1 VDLLELSPFVIRL
14 QSWAAS
20 FCCSILLSR
29 DMLLAM
35 QPQKMLRQSVGGAS
49 KIVFPAILMFAALW
63 LTVWA
68 TLPASAES
76 NSANSTPP
84 TSLKIE
90 ALGKG
95 AVPLDGAWQF
105 HAGDDLSWA
114 KPDIDDATGHNGWEQ
129 LTADAPWGTQ
139 HHQNYDGSGWY
150 RRRIDLTTAPGAP
163 ADVALLIPAIDDIY
177 EIYWNGEP
185 VGHLGSFPPNVDYQ
199 TAIPAQTYGL
209 GAIRSGVLAVRVLK
223 VPFASNDDGTAGGF
237 EGAPVLGSP
246 AAIASLK
253 DSLDYK
259 WLRGQQFRFALTG
272 LYALVS
278 FLSLV
283 AWLRDRRQWLLFW
296 MMVYTF
302 MPTLELMLNG
312 MRLQYSNIW
321 ITFFVQAAIQLREV
335 AQWYVLIYLLQL
347 EDAQRLMRAIRI
359 FAIASLIAG
368 SLDGA
373 LGFLYGAL
381 SKSTFQITDAVL
393 TFFILPGE
401 SIPIFLVVYAVVR
414 RRRLDSA
421 RWIVASIALANDV
434 LYAVSNISQQGVRFT
449 HWPVAAWLN
458 SLHLTVF
465 GSVIALQAALRT
477 ALFLAI
483 VYAVLRYA
491 ADYRHRQADME
502 REFQNAREVQQVL
515 VPEALPA
522 IPGFNLT
529 SAYKPAREVG
539 GDFFQILSTGEGGAL
554 IVIGDVSGKGMP
566 AAMTVSLLVGTLRTL
581 AHYTQSPGEIL
592 TAMNYR
598 MLSRSAGGFTTCLV
612 VRVDPDGALTVAN
625 AGHLAPYV
633 NGHELPLKNGLPL
646 GLEAKTTYPEST
658 FKLGADEQLTLL
670 TDGVVEAR
678 DRMGE
683 LYGFQRT
690 ATIATRS
697 AEDIAQAARD
707 FGQEDDITVLTLN
720 RILPSVESTAEI
732 GAPVLSPSPA

>member
-1 VDLLELSPFVIRL
+1 MRL
-14 QSWAAS
+14 QKLLPGQSAARFS
-20 FCCSILLSR
+20 KGFVSLFIALAVFCAIAC
-29 DMLLAM
+29 
-35 QPQKMLRQSVGGAS
+35 PTAS
-49 KIVFPAILMFAALW
+49 M
-63 LTVWA
+63 
-68 TLPASAES
+68 SAES
-76 NSANSTPP
+76 NTAKSARSSP
-84 TSLKIE
+84 LKIE

-95 AVPLDGAWQF
+95 IVPLDGAWQF
-105 HAGDDLSWA
+105 HTGDDLEWA
-114 KPDIDDATGHNGWEQ
+114 KTDIDDATGHNGWEQ

-139 HHQNYDGSGWY
+139 HHPNYDGPGWY
-150 RRRIDLTTAPGAP
+150 RRRIDLTTAPGASG
-163 ADVALLIPAIDDIY
+163 DVALLIPAIDDIY
-177 EIYWNGEP
+177 ELYWNGEP
-185 VGHLGSFPPNVDYQ
+185 VGRLGSFPPQIDYQ
-199 TAIPAQTYGL
+199 SAIPAQTYGL
-209 GAIRSGVLAVRVLK
+209 GPIRSGVLAVRVLK

-237 EGAPVLGSP
+237 EGVPVLGSP
-246 AAIASLK
+246 DAIASLK

-278 FLSLV
+278 LLSLL
-283 AWLRDRRQWLLFW
+283 AWMRDRRQWLLFW

-312 MRLQYSNIW
+312 MRLQYSSIW

-347 EDAQRLMRAIRI
+347 EDAPRLMRAIKI
-359 FAIASLIAG
+359 FAIGSLIAG
-368 SLDGA
+368 SFDGS
-373 LGFLYGAL
+373 LGFFYGSLA
-381 SKSTFQITDAVL
+381 KSTFQITDAVL

-421 RWIVASIALANDV
+421 RWIVASIALANDL

-449 HWPVAAWLN
+449 HWPLAAWLN
-458 SLHLTVF
+458 GLHLTIF

-539 GDFFQILSTGEGGAL
+539 GDFFQILSTGDGGAL

-566 AAMTVSLLVGTLRTL
+566 AAMTVSLLVGTMRTL

-612 VRVDPDGALTVAN
+612 VRVDPDGILTVAN

-633 NGHELPLKNGLPL
+633 NGYELSLSNGLPL
-646 GLEAKTTYPEST
+646 GLEAKTSYPESE
-658 FKLGADEQLTLL
+658 FRLGANEQLTLL

-678 DRMGE
+678 DRTGA

-690 ATIATRS
+690 AAIATGS
-697 AEDIAQAARD
+697 AEEIAQAARE
-707 FGQEDDITVLTLN
+707 FGQEDDITVLTL
-720 RILPSVESTAEI
+720 RRVITEPQSAVEIVS
-732 GAPVLSPSPA
+732 PMLSPSPA

>member
-1 VDLLELSPFVIRL
+1 MLFPMQLDKLLPVQRVAHGSKGIV
-14 QSWAAS
+14 SAV
-20 FCCSILLSR
+20 
-29 DMLLAM
+29 LA
-35 QPQKMLRQSVGGAS
+35 
-49 KIVFPAILMFAALW
+49 FAVVCVTAC
-63 LTVWA
+63 VA
-68 TLPASAES
+68 LPASAES
-76 NSANSTPP
+76 NSTQSAPS

-95 AVPLDGAWQF
+95 TVSLDGAWQF
-105 HAGDDLSWA
+105 HTGDNLGWA
-114 KPDIDDATGHNGWEQ
+114 KPDIDDATGHDGWEQ

-139 HHQNYDGSGWY
+139 HHPNYDGPGWY
-150 RRRIDLTTAPGAP
+150 RRRIDLSTAPGAP

-177 EIYWNGEP
+177 EIYWNGIP
-185 VGHLGSFPPNVDYQ
+185 VGHLGSFPPRVDYQ
-199 TAIPAQTYGL
+199 SAIPAQTYGL

-237 EGAPVLGSP
+237 EGAPVVGSP
-246 AAIASLK
+246 EAIASLK

-278 FLSLV
+278 VLSLV
-283 AWLRDRRQWLLFW
+283 AWLRNRRQWLLFW
-296 MMVYTF
+296 MMAYTA

-312 MRLQYSNIW
+312 MRLQYSNLW

-347 EDAQRLMRAIRI
+347 EDAPRLMRAIKI
-359 FAIASLIAG
+359 FAIGSLIAG
-368 SLDGA
+368 AFDGS
-373 LGFLYGAL
+373 LGFLYGTM

-434 LYAVSNISQQGVRFT
+434 MYAVSNIAAQGVRFT
-449 HWPVAAWLN
+449 HWPLASWLN
-458 SLHLTVF
+458 GLHLTVF

-529 SAYKPAREVG
+529 SAYKPAQEVG

-566 AAMTVSLLVGTLRTL
+566 AAMTVSLLVGTMRTL

-612 VRVDPDGALTVAN
+612 VRVDSDGTLTVAN

-633 NGHELPLKNGLPL
+633 NGHELALKNGLPL
-646 GLEAKTTYPEST
+646 GLEAKTTYAEST
-658 FKLGADEQLTLL
+658 FKLGANEQLTLL

-678 DRMGE
+678 DRTGE
-683 LYGFQRT
+683 LYGFPRT
-690 ATIATRS
+690 AEIATGS
-697 AEDIAQAARD
+697 AEEIAQAARD
-707 FGQEDDITVLTLN
+707 FGQEDDITVLTLS
-720 RILPSVESTAEI
+720 RVLPSVQAAEI
-732 GAPVLSPSPA
+732 GTPLLSPSPA

>member
-1 VDLLELSPFVIRL
+1 MQLDKLLPAQRVDCSSTGIV
-14 QSWAAS
+14 AAV
-20 FCCSILLSR
+20 
-29 DMLLAM
+29 LAFAVVYM
-35 QPQKMLRQSVGGAS
+35 TACASLR
-49 KIVFPAILMFAALW
+49 
-63 LTVWA
+63 
-68 TLPASAES
+68 ASAET
-76 NSANSTPP
+76 NSAKSSPS

-95 AVPLDGAWQF
+95 TVPLDGAWQF
-105 HAGDDLSWA
+105 HTGDNLAWA
-114 KPDIDDATGHNGWEQ
+114 RPDIDDATGHNGWEQ
-129 LTADAPWGTQ
+129 LTAEGPWGTQ
-139 HHQNYDGSGWY
+139 SHPNYDGPGWY

-163 ADVALLIPAIDDIY
+163 TNVALLIPAIDDIY
-177 EIYWNGEP
+177 ELYWNGQP
-185 VGHLGSFPPNVDYQ
+185 VGHLGSFPPQVDYQ
-199 TAIPAQTYGL
+199 SAIPAQTYGL
-209 GAIRSGVLAVRVLK
+209 GAIRSGVLAIRVLK
-223 VPFASNDDGTAGGF
+223 VPFASNDDGNAGGF
-237 EGAPVLGSP
+237 EGVPVLGSP
-246 AAIASLK
+246 EAIASLK
-253 DSLDYK
+253 DALDYK

-278 FLSLV
+278 LLSLL

-302 MPTLELMLNG
+302 MPTLELMFNG
-312 MRLQYSNIW
+312 MRLQYSSIW
-321 ITFFVQAAIQLREV
+321 ITFFVQSAIQIREV

-347 EDAQRLMRAIRI
+347 EDAPRLMRAVKI
-359 FAIASLIAG
+359 FAIGSSIAG
-368 SLDGA
+368 PLDGS
-373 LGFLYGAL
+373 LGFFFGAL

-393 TFFILPGE
+393 TLFILPGE

-421 RWIVASIALANDV
+421 RWLVASIALAND
-434 LYAVSNISQQGVRFT
+434 LMYAVSNISQQGVRFT
-449 HWPVAAWLN
+449 HWPLAAWLN

-515 VPEALPA
+515 VPEALPS

-539 GDFFQILSTGEGGAL
+539 GDFFQIISTGEAGAL

-566 AAMTVSLLVGTLRTL
+566 AAMTVSLLVGTMRTL

-592 TAMNYR
+592 TAMNHR

-612 VRVDPDGALTVAN
+612 VRVDPDGTLTVAN

-633 NGHELPLKNGLPL
+633 GGHELTLKNGLPL
-646 GLEAKTTYPEST
+646 GLDAKTTYAEST
-658 FKLGADEQLTLL
+658 FKLGTGEQLTLL

-678 DRMGE
+678 DRSGE

-690 ATIATRS
+690 EAIATGS
-697 AEDIAQAARD
+697 AETIAQAARD
-707 FGQEDDITVLTLN
+707 FGQEDDITVLTLS
-720 RILPSVESTAEI
+720 RVLPPAQPAADIAS
-732 GAPVLSPSPA
+732 PMLSPSPA

>member
-1 VDLLELSPFVIRL
+1 MQLHKLPPAQAVARG
-14 QSWAAS
+14 
-20 FCCSILLSR
+20 SI
-29 DMLLAM
+29 
-35 QPQKMLRQSVGGAS
+35 G
-49 KIVFPAILMFAALW
+49 IVSAILAFAFLYVTACA
-63 LTVWA
+63 TV
-68 TLPASAES
+68 SAES
-76 NSANSTPP
+76 TAVKSAPSAP
-84 TSLKIE
+84 LKIE
-90 ALGKG
+90 DLGKG
-95 AVPLDGAWQF
+95 TVPLDGAWQF
-105 HAGDDLSWA
+105 HTGDNLEWA
-114 KPDIDDATGHNGWEQ
+114 KPNIDDAAGHDGWEQ
-129 LTADAPWGTQ
+129 LIADAPWGTQ
-139 HHQNYDGSGWY
+139 HHPNYDGPGWY
-150 RRRIDLTTAPGAP
+150 RRRIDLTTAPGTAG
-163 ADVALLIPAIDDIY
+163 DVALLIPAIDDIY
-177 EIYWNGEP
+177 ELYWNGEP
-185 VGHLGSFPPNVDYQ
+185 VGHLGSFPPHLDYES
-199 TAIPAQTYGL
+199 AVPAQTYGL
-209 GAIRSGVLAVRVLK
+209 GPIRSGVLAVRVLK
-223 VPFASNDDGTAGGF
+223 IPFASNDDGTAGGF
-237 EGAPVLGSP
+237 EGAPVVGSP
-246 AAIASLK
+246 DAIASLK

-278 FLSLV
+278 LLSLL
-283 AWLRDRRQWLLFW
+283 AWLRDRRQLLLFW

-312 MRLQYSNIW
+312 MRLQYSSLW

-347 EDAQRLMRAIRI
+347 EDAPRLMRAIKI
-359 FAIASLIAG
+359 VAIGSLIAG

-373 LGFLYGAL
+373 LGFLFGTL

-421 RWIVASIALANDV
+421 RWLVASIALANDL
-434 LYAVSNISQQGVRFT
+434 LYAVSNVSQQGVRFT
-449 HWPVAAWLN
+449 HWPLATWLN
-458 SLHLTVF
+458 GLHLTVF

-566 AAMTVSLLVGTLRTL
+566 AAMTVSLLVGTMRTL
-581 AHYTQSPGEIL
+581 AHYTQSPCEIL

-612 VRVDPDGALTVAN
+612 VRVDPDGTLTVAN

-633 NGHELPLKNGLPL
+633 NGHELALKNGLPL
-646 GLEAKTTYPEST
+646 GLEAKTSYPESEFT
-658 FKLGADEQLTLL
+658 LGANEQLTLL

-678 DRMGE
+678 DRTGA

-690 ATIATRS
+690 AAIATGS
-697 AEDIAQAARD
+697 AEAIAQAARE
-707 FGQEDDITVLTLN
+707 FGQEDDITVLTL
-720 RILPSVESTAEI
+720 RRVMTEPQSAVDIVSPQ
-732 GAPVLSPSPA
+732 LSPSPA

>member
-1 VDLLELSPFVIRL
+1 
-14 QSWAAS
+14 
-20 FCCSILLSR
+20 
-29 DMLLAM
+29 MLFFM
-35 QPQKMLRQSVGGAS
+35 QLDKSLPVQWVARGS
-49 KIVFPAILMFAALW
+49 KGIVSAILAFAVVYLTACAALP
-63 LTVWA
+63 V
-68 TLPASAES
+68 SAES
-76 NSANSTPP
+76 NSTKST
-84 TSLKIE
+84 TSASLRIE

-95 AVPLDGAWQF
+95 TVPLDGAWQF
-105 HAGDDLSWA
+105 HTGDNLAWA
-114 KPDIDDATGHNGWEQ
+114 KPEIDDATGHDGWEQ
-129 LTADAPWGTQ
+129 LTADGPWGTQ
-139 HHQNYDGSGWY
+139 RHPNYDGPGWY
-150 RRRIDLTTAPGAP
+150 RRRIDLSTAPGAP

-177 EIYWNGEP
+177 ELYWNGQQ
-185 VGHLGSFPPNVDYQ
+185 VGHLGSFPPEVDYQ
-199 TAIPAQTYGL
+199 SFVPAQTYGL
-209 GAIRSGVLAVRVLK
+209 GAIRDGVLAVRVLK

-237 EGAPVLGSP
+237 EGPPVLGSP
-246 AAIASLK
+246 DAIASLK

-272 LYALVS
+272 LYALVGL
-278 FLSLV
+278 LSLL

-296 MMVYTF
+296 MMAYTF

-312 MRLQYSNIW
+312 LRLQYSGIW
-321 ITFFVQAAIQLREV
+321 ITLFVQTAIQLREV

-347 EDAQRLMRAIRI
+347 EDAPRLMRAIKI
-359 FAIASLIAG
+359 FAIGSLIAG

-373 LGFLYGAL
+373 LGFFYGAL
-381 SKSTFQITDAVL
+381 SKSTFQIADAVL
-393 TFFILPGE
+393 TLFILPGE

-421 RWIVASIALANDV
+421 RWLVASIALAND
-434 LYAVSNISQQGVRFT
+434 LMYAVSNISQQGVRFT
-449 HWPVAAWLN
+449 HWPLAAWLN
-458 SLHLTVF
+458 GLHLTIF
-465 GSVIALQAALRT
+465 GSVIAFQAALRT

-515 VPEALPA
+515 VPEALPS

-539 GDFFQILSTGEGGAL
+539 GDFFQILPTGEGGAL

-566 AAMTVSLLVGTLRTL
+566 AAMTVSLLVGTMRTL

-612 VRVDPDGALTVAN
+612 VRVDADGTLTVAN

-633 NGHELPLKNGLPL
+633 GGRELPLKNGLPL
-646 GLEAKTTYPEST
+646 GLEAKTTYAEST
-658 FKLGADEQLTLL
+658 FKLGASEQLTLL

-678 DRMGE
+678 DRTGE
-683 LYGFQRT
+683 LYGFLRT
-690 ATIATRS
+690 EAIATGS
-697 AEDIAQAARD
+697 AEAIAQAARD
-707 FGQEDDITVLTLN
+707 FGQEDDITVLTLS
-720 RILPSVESTAEI
+720 RVLPPHQSTAEI
-732 GAPVLSPSPA
+732 APPVLSPSPA

>member
-1 VDLLELSPFVIRL
+1 
-14 QSWAAS
+14 
-20 FCCSILLSR
+20 
-29 DMLLAM
+29 
-35 QPQKMLRQSVGGAS
+35 
-49 KIVFPAILMFAALW
+49 
-63 LTVWA
+63 
-68 TLPASAES
+68 
-76 NSANSTPP
+76 
-84 TSLKIE
+84 
-90 ALGKG
+90 
-95 AVPLDGAWQF
+95 
-105 HAGDDLSWA
+105 
-114 KPDIDDATGHNGWEQ
+114 
-129 LTADAPWGTQ
+129 
-139 HHQNYDGSGWY
+139 
-150 RRRIDLTTAPGAP
+150 
-163 ADVALLIPAIDDIY
+163 
-177 EIYWNGEP
+177 
-185 VGHLGSFPPNVDYQ
+185 
-199 TAIPAQTYGL
+199 
-209 GAIRSGVLAVRVLK
+209 VRVLK
-223 VPFASNDDGTAGGF
+223 IPFASNDDGTAGGF
-237 EGAPVLGSP
+237 EGAPVIGSP
-246 AAIASLK
+246 EAIASLK

-278 FLSLV
+278 LLSLL

-312 MRLQYSNIW
+312 MRLQYSSLW

-347 EDAQRLMRAIRI
+347 EDAPRLMRAIKI
-359 FAIASLIAG
+359 FAIGSLIAG
-368 SLDGA
+368 TFDGS
-373 LGFLYGAL
+373 LGFFYGAM
-381 SKSTFQITDAVL
+381 SKSAFQITDAVL

-421 RWIVASIALANDV
+421 RWIVASIALANDL

-449 HWPVAAWLN
+449 HWRLAAWLN

-566 AAMTVSLLVGTLRTL
+566 AAMTVSLLVGTMRTL

-633 NGHELPLKNGLPL
+633 NGRELPLQNGLPL
-646 GLEAKTTYPEST
+646 GLEAKTTYAEST
-658 FKLGADEQLTLL
+658 FTLGANEQLTLL

-678 DRMGE
+678 DRTGE

-690 ATIATRS
+690 AEIATGS
-697 AEDIAQAARD
+697 AEEIAQAARN

-720 RILPSVESTAEI
+720 RVLPSAQKVAEI
-732 GAPVLSPSPA
+732 GAPILSPSPA

>member
-1 VDLLELSPFVIRL
+1 M
-14 QSWAAS
+14 QSHNV
-20 FCCSILLSR
+20 LSR
-29 DMLLAM
+29 AWAH
-35 QPQKMLRQSVGGAS
+35 SAS
-49 KIVFPAILMFAALW
+49 KVSATLAVAILSLTAAWTTPL
-63 LTVWA
+63 V
-68 TLPASAES
+68 SAEV
-76 NSANSTPP
+76 SAGTVST
-84 TSLKIE
+84 SVLKKVD

-95 AVPLDGAWQF
+95 TAALDGPWQF
-105 HAGDDLSWA
+105 HTGDNLEWA
-114 KPDIDDATGHNGWEQ
+114 KPDTNDATGHDGWEQ
-129 LTADAPWGTQ
+129 LNADAPWGTQ
-139 HHQNYDGSGWY
+139 THPNYDGPGWY

-177 EIYWNGEP
+177 ELYWNGER
-185 VGHLGSFPPNVDYQ
+185 VGRLGSFPPQLDYQ
-199 TAIPAQTYGL
+199 SAIPAQTYGL
-209 GAIRSGVLAVRVLK
+209 GPIRGGVLAVRVLK

-237 EGAPVLGSP
+237 EGVPVLGSP
-246 AAIASLK
+246 DAIAALK

-278 FLSLV
+278 LLSLL
-283 AWLRDRRQWLLFW
+283 AWMRDRRQWLLFW

-302 MPTLELMLNG
+302 MPTLELMFNG
-312 MRLQYSNIW
+312 MRLQYSAIW

-347 EDAQRLMRAIRI
+347 EDAPRLMRAIRI
-359 FAIASLIAG
+359 FAIGSLIAG
-368 SLDGA
+368 SFDGS
-373 LGFLYGAL
+373 LGFFYGAL
-381 SKSTFQITDAVL
+381 AKSTFQITDAVL

-421 RWIVASIALANDV
+421 RWIVASIALTND
-434 LYAVSNISQQGVRFT
+434 LMYAVSNISQQGVRFT
-449 HWPVAAWLN
+449 HWPLAAWLN
-458 SLHLTVF
+458 GLHITVF
-465 GSVIALQAALRT
+465 GSVIALQSALRT
-477 ALFLAI
+477 TLFLAI

-515 VPEALPA
+515 VPEALPS

-566 AAMTVSLLVGTLRTL
+566 AAMTVSLLVGTMRTL

-612 VRVDPDGALTVAN
+612 VRVDPDGTLAIAN

-633 NGHELPLKNGLPL
+633 NGHELPLQNGLPL
-646 GLEAKTTYPEST
+646 GLEAKTSYPEST
-658 FKLGADEQLTLL
+658 FTLGPNEQLTLL

-678 DRMGE
+678 DRTGA

-690 ATIATRS
+690 AAIARNS
-697 AEDIAQAARD
+697 AESIAQAARD
-707 FGQEDDITVLTLN
+707 FGQEDDITVLTLC
-720 RILPSVESTAEI
+720 RVIRPKELAEEI
-732 GAPVLSPSPA
+732 VSPQLSPSPA